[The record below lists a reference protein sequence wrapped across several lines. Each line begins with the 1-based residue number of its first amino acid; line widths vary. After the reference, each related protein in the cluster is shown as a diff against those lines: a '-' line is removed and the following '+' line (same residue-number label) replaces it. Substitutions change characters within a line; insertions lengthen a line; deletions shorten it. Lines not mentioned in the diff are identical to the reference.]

1 LTTTKEQNIQIS
13 CKSKK
18 RTKQRI
24 AGEALGPRP
33 PIIMQQ
39 SKESSFSK

>member
-1 LTTTKEQNIQIS
+1 LTTPKKNIHIS
-13 CKSKK
+13 GKSKK